1 MAMEWLRAH
10 GEIHAAD
17 LAELAGLAS
26 GLMTLGRFTEL
37 VALASR
43 LAERHRA
50 HGPATLAY
58 FGLGMLGY
66 AAQLQ
71 GRYDD
76 AARCFTESAR
86 IEVPAGT
93 YMVSRP
99 V

>member
-1 MAMEWLRAH
+1 
-10 GEIHAAD
+10 
-17 LAELAGLAS
+17 
-26 GLMTLGRFTEL
+26 
-37 VALASR
+37 
-43 LAERHRA
+43 
-50 HGPATLAY
+50 
-58 FGLGMLGY
+58 MLGY